1 MTFRNCVINGQ
12 KEGLITEDQGAK
24 ALDTYQ
30 QLKMLYKESM
40 PETSAES
47 LAAKETFDILK
58 YEAAH
63 KRRVT
68 LKQAAAWKRIKFD
81 LDNYAGNP
89 GKAAEALIAAHDVN
103 ANFANLEKR
112 TATVRNLAFARMDN
126 ILGTFRRGLFGSRN
140 KAKQKNMVREVFGDD
155 TGDVAAKE
163 LATAWKET
171 SSYLR
176 VLANDLGMRI
186 ANRKDWGLP
195 QIHHIMNIRKA
206 GLEEWKS
213 FIRPLLDPNKM
224 IDELTGKPFISEV
237 TPGGRS
243 VDRLNGALDEVFDT
257 IATDGANKIK
267 DGKATLGKKSLV
279 NRRQDHRFLVFKDA
293 DSWMKY
299 QERFGEPDA
308 FKTMINHVENMAKD
322 IAELE
327 VLGPNPSS
335 MINAIN
341 QYVRKTTSQVTK
353 SGDAKAW
360 DKAKKHLANMEMFY
374 NIHSRKNNQAIDG
387 VFGNVMAGGRH
398 LLQSAQLGA
407 APLSAITDLQ
417 TQRLTAR
424 FVGIPQVKLLGNVLK
439 HLMPLGIEEKGRLA
453 IRLGL
458 GADNW
463 VSTAIAASRYFG
475 EVTGPET
482 TRRIADFSMR
492 LSGLSPLTQAG
503 RQAFGN
509 EFLGHMADNVTKNF
523 DEVETIMGRIFKRY
537 NITRSDW
544 DIIRE
549 TPLTKEGF
557 IDPHGIETR
566 TDLLPGQARNTT
578 TKLLDAILTETE
590 SAVPSSSYRARAFL
604 TGDAR
609 PGTIN
614 GELVRSFAMYKNY
627 AATIMHTHLMKYFHM
642 DGSRPTKA
650 SFFADYFI
658 GTTIMGALAL
668 QLKEMSRGKDPRPM
682 DDEKFWGAALLQGG
696 GLGIMGDFFYSSTSR
711 FDGQLSETAAGPVVG
726 LIGDTGRLMLNPEDL
741 AKNSI
746 KYIGR
751 YTPGSSTWYFRLA
764 IERLILDK
772 LQAMANPKYR
782 SHFRA
787 KERNAKRHTNNK
799 YWWRPGKD
807 VPSRPPNISN
817 IMGR

>member
-103 ANFANLEKR
+103 ANFA
-112 TATVRNLAFARMDN
+112 RMDN

-224 IDELTGKPFISEV
+224 VDELTGKPFISEV

-360 DKAKKHLANMEMFY
+360 DKAKKH
-374 NIHSRKNNQAIDG
+374 
-387 VFGNVMAGGRH
+387 
-398 LLQSAQLGA
+398 
-407 APLSAITDLQ
+407 
-417 TQRLTAR
+417 
-424 FVGIPQVKLLGNVLK
+424 
-439 HLMPLGIEEKGRLA
+439 
-453 IRLGL
+453 
-458 GADNW
+458 
-463 VSTAIAASRYFG
+463 
-475 EVTGPET
+475 
-482 TRRIADFSMR
+482 
-492 LSGLSPLTQAG
+492 
-503 RQAFGN
+503 
-509 EFLGHMADNVTKNF
+509 
-523 DEVETIMGRIFKRY
+523 
-537 NITRSDW
+537 
-544 DIIRE
+544 
-549 TPLTKEGF
+549 
-557 IDPHGIETR
+557 
-566 TDLLPGQARNTT
+566 
-578 TKLLDAILTETE
+578 
-590 SAVPSSSYRARAFL
+590 
-604 TGDAR
+604 
-609 PGTIN
+609 
-614 GELVRSFAMYKNY
+614 
-627 AATIMHTHLMKYFHM
+627 
-642 DGSRPTKA
+642 
-650 SFFADYFI
+650 
-658 GTTIMGALAL
+658 
-668 QLKEMSRGKDPRPM
+668 
-682 DDEKFWGAALLQGG
+682 
-696 GLGIMGDFFYSSTSR
+696 
-711 FDGQLSETAAGPVVG
+711 
-726 LIGDTGRLMLNPEDL
+726 
-741 AKNSI
+741 
-746 KYIGR
+746 
-751 YTPGSSTWYFRLA
+751 
-764 IERLILDK
+764 
-772 LQAMANPKYR
+772 
-782 SHFRA
+782 
-787 KERNAKRHTNNK
+787 
-799 YWWRPGKD
+799 
-807 VPSRPPNISN
+807 
-817 IMGR
+817 